1 MGVAALDDGSIA
13 VDCIVVVDCT
23 VVVGVATVC
32 TLAVIVGVAVD
43 IPFTWKDSLEIL
55 LYCFG

>member
-13 VDCIVVVDCT
+13 VDCIVVVCI

-32 TLAVIVGVAVD
+32 TLAVTVGVAVD
-43 IPFTWKDSLEIL
+43 ILFTWKDSLEIL
-55 LYCFG
+55 LCCFG